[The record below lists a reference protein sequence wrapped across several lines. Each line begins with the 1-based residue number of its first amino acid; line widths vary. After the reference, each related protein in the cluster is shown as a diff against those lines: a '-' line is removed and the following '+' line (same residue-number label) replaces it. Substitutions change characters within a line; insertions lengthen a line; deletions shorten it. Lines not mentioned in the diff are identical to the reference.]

1 MDSRIAVARSAGR
14 TNAARRLPRLPGALR
29 LVAFAA
35 LWVASLAGGARADE
49 AMDARIQA
57 LAPDL
62 AAYVE
67 KGMTSFDDP
76 GLAIGIVSG
85 DKLVYAK
92 GFGVQKRR
100 RASRHP
106 HRLPDQFGDQGLSCH
121 NARDRRRSRQVP
133 LGAVALV
140 S

>member
-1 MDSRIAVARSAGR
+1 MEIEVHGHLSRLIGGDLFPQRSYQLESYVA
-14 TNAARRLPRLPGALR
+14 
-29 LVAFAA
+29 
-35 LWVASLAGGARADE
+35 E
-49 AMDARIQA
+49 
-57 LAPDL
+57 
-62 AAYVE
+62 
-67 KGMTSFDDP
+67 GMTAFDCP
-76 GLAIGIVSG
+76 GLAVGIVAG

>member
-1 MDSRIAVARSAGR
+1 MRALQMSVPKGLAASTLLGLFMAIAILGPSAQAGEPDPAMEQRIAALV
-14 TNAARRLPRLPGALR
+14 PRLENYIADGM
-29 LVAFAA
+29 
-35 LWVASLAGGARADE
+35 AR
-49 AMDARIQA
+49 
-57 LAPDL
+57 
-62 AAYVE
+62 
-67 KGMTSFDDP
+67 FDSP
-76 GLAIGIVSG
+76 GLAIGIVAG

-106 HRLPDQFGDQGLSCH
+106 HRLPDQLGDQGLSCH